1 MTSLTPGLAS
11 SALDLL
17 RLLQRN
23 ALTASELLAGLKR
36 VGGMPSAEALSL
48 SQTLNWL
55 EVDSE
60 GVLQP
65 TPSGQRA
72 CGQSDYRLALRQ
84 VLLDYADIVAP
95 EWLQNAING
104 RSRVLAF
111 AGPGIAQILV
121 EAEVA
126 TGTSDDVV
134 EFWDMLASLARGY
147 RDDRLLT
154 IGRRGERLT
163 IAHEKAR
170 TGASP
175 RWVALDSNQDG
186 YDVLSVKAADD
197 PAPLCIEVKT
207 STVGVTGFMHI
218 SRKEWDH
225 ALVSA
230 NHAFHLW
237 DLRTSSPQLAVIGVA
252 EMAGHMPVDAGSGD
266 WREVRVPFRTF
277 TSLFSTVAS

>member
-1 MTSLTPGLAS
+1 MTSLTPGLAL

-17 RLLQRN
+17 RLLHRN
-23 ALTASELLAGLKR
+23 ALTASGLLSGLKR

-55 EVDSE
+55 EVDRD
-60 GVLQP
+60 GVLHP

-72 CGQSDYRLALRQ
+72 CSQSDYRLALRQ

-95 EWLQNAING
+95 DWLQNATYG

-111 AGPGIAQILV
+111 AGLGIAQILV

-134 EFWDMLASLARGY
+134 EFWDVLASLARGY
-147 RDDRLLT
+147 RDDRLLA

-163 IAHEKAR
+163 LAHEEAR

-175 RWVALDSNQDG
+175 KWVALDSNQDG
-186 YDVLSVKAADD
+186 YDVLSVKTADD
-197 PAPLCIEVKT
+197 PAPLSIEVKT
-207 STVGVTGFMHI
+207 STVGTTGSMYI
-218 SRKEWDH
+218 TRKEWDQ
-225 ALVSA
+225 ALDSP

-237 DLRTSSPQLAVIGVA
+237 NLKASSPQLAVVEVA
-252 EMAGHMPVDAGSGD
+252 EMARHMPGDAGAGD
-266 WREVRVPFRTF
+266 WREVRVPFGTF
-277 TSLFSTVAS
+277 TSLFSAVPL